1 MLAMKKAFKWI
12 VIVAGVLLVLLI
24 IAAIAVP
31 FVFPLEKIKEIATKR
46 ISETINRQVKIEKV
60 SFNIFSGIKLEKLTI
75 SNRKGFAKK
84 PFVSADAIELRYAF
98 WPIFRRELIVKE
110 LRLVKPEI
118 IVEKS
123 SRGDYNFSDLTQ
135 MRPQKKARGQRP
147 KAQGFSM
154 IIDSFSIRKG
164 RITYVDYGM
173 DATSEIKN
181 ANLAVSGITLA
192 LIKPINLKF
201 SATANYKGKDIPVS
215 LAGKIGV
222 DMPNEAIKISPLSL
236 GIAGEKA
243 AISATVSRFKVGP
256 SIDFSIS
263 SKKLSIDPLV
273 AIFAGTTGA
282 KKPKPKRGEVTKTVN
297 KAMASISRRLRVKG
311 NVNIDNLTFQNFKID
326 RAKLGLSLAN
336 KNVVA
341 TLKEIKIYGGNLT
354 GRVNV
359 SLATYGL
366 GYSGTN
372 LKLANFNAAPFSN
385 AVVETYL
392 TKLPD
397 YKDLVN
403 KVYGRLDANVTFQGR
418 GVEVPD
424 ILANMV
430 ASGSFTLKNGEI
442 KRLKSIDAIADKIKT
457 SSLKQ
462 DLKVSK
468 LTAAFTMRNQV
479 VTIKDLFLKDHDVN
493 VKFNGGLDLA
503 RLVYV
508 SGNRLTLMGSPN
520 ATKGLS
526 REYNLFRNDK
536 GWLELTVELRGNLKK
551 PIPVPILEKPIE
563 KAVEKLKIKIE
574 TKKIEIE
581 EKAKE
586 EASKKIEEE
595 KERLKEE
602 GKKKLKELIKF

>member
-1 MLAMKKAFKWI
+1 MKKAIKWI
-12 VIVAGVLLVLLI
+12 SIVAGVLLALLI
-24 IAAIAVP
+24 IGAIAIP
-31 FVFPLEKIKEIATKR
+31 FVFPLEKIKGIATKK
-46 ISETINRQVKIEKV
+46 ISETINRQVKIAKV

-98 WPIFRRELIVKE
+98 WPIFRRQLIVKE

-118 IVEKS
+118 LIEKS

-135 MRPQKKARGQRP
+135 MRPQGKTKAKGQRP

-154 IIDSFSIRKG
+154 IIDTFSIKKA
-164 RITYVDYGM
+164 RITYIDYGL

-201 SATANYKGKDIPVS
+201 SATANYKGKNIPVS

-222 DMPNEAIKISPLSL
+222 DLPNEAIKISPLSL

-243 AISATVSRFKVGP
+243 AISATVSRFKAGP

-263 SKKLSIDPLV
+263 SKKLNVDPLV
-273 AIFAGTTGA
+273 AVFAGTTGA

-297 KAMASISRRLRVKG
+297 KAMAGLSRKLRVTG

-341 TLKEIKIYGGNLT
+341 TLKEIKIYDGALT
-354 GRVNV
+354 GKVNIN
-359 SLATYGL
+359 LATYGL
-366 GYSGTN
+366 GYRATN
-372 LKLANFNAAPFSN
+372 LKLTNFNASPFSN

-424 ILANMV
+424 IMANAV
-430 ASGSFTLKNGEI
+430 ASGSFTLKNGEL
-442 KRLKSIDAIADKIKT
+442 KRLKSIDAISDKLKT
-457 SSLKQ
+457 SALKQ

-479 VTIKDLFLKDHDVN
+479 ITIKDLFLQDHDVN

-508 SGNRLTLMGSPN
+508 RGNRLTLKGSPR

-526 REYNLFRNDK
+526 REYNLFRDDK
-536 GWLELTVELRGNLKK
+536 GWLELTVELKGNLKK

-574 TKKIEIE
+574 AKKIEIE

-586 EASKKIEEE
+586 EATKKIEAE